1 MITLEKTTEKRG
13 ERGHD
18 KLPVIDGDPRQNGEG
33 EGGREEGPKDG
44 ENNQKREVSIRRAN
58 LLYPSPV
65 CFSSVQQLSG
75 QFAAAAVDVTA
86 NDERRGK
93 EDDDVEER
101 ADQKLCC

>member
-1 MITLEKTTEKRG
+1 MVIRDRTER
-13 ERGHD
+13 
-18 KLPVIDGDPRQNGEG
+18 G
-33 EGGREEGPKDG
+33 EGGQEEGPKDG
-44 ENNQKREVSIRRAN
+44 ENNQKEKSPSVGQTRST
-58 LLYPSPV
+58 LPSPV